1 MSFLEPEIEMLK
13 FHYHLIINSSEYSD
27 EQISNFVDYVI
38 PSIALHNA
46 NKSLNDHWPKLAS
59 LNANYDKYLC
69 AFPTCGHI
77 IPNKQQFVRH
87 LKSTHKTQ
95 LPDGCRFLLPNG
107 NEVDQIDI
115 GNDDRVIKRFYTL
128 HETQDAVFKRNPR
141 AMWERQM
148 ENERVE
154 FIHDRDQV
162 MRLDR
167 VLEEHKKRP
176 SEKSHGNKKRFYG
189 FHVVR
194 RDSLFGIP
202 DETEHVN
209 FIYDEYTIKRF
220 DEIRLAG
227 RKL

>member
-77 IPNKQQFVRH
+77 IPYKEQYVRH
-87 LKSTHKTQ
+87 LKTTHETQ
-95 LPDGCRFLLPNG
+95 LPDGCCFL
-107 NEVDQIDI
+107 DI

-128 HETQDAVFKRNPR
+128 HETQDAVFKRNPQ
-141 AMWERQM
+141 AMD
-148 ENERVE
+148 NERVE

-176 SEKSHGNKKRFYG
+176 SEKSHGHKKRFYG

-194 RDSLFGIP
+194 RDSLFGVP
-202 DETEHVN
+202 DETEHVK

-227 RKL
+227 GNLKSYLQAFD